1 VRSRVPDWLIGSGRA
16 LLSRYLGDAPRLIG
30 GAGDL
35 LGRVV
40 ALPVDDQH
48 ETRAMMREIVL
59 AIMRYRS

>member
-1 VRSRVPDWLIGSGRA
+1 
-16 LLSRYLGDAPRLIG
+16 LGDAPKLIG

-35 LGRVV
+35 LGRTV

-59 AIMRYRS
+59 AIMKCRS